1 MLGTMSPLPNE
12 TTLPEDPRADAA
24 RTVFL
29 RYWNEKRSQSR
40 LEAIRLAA
48 EAIAKDGQYPYRAV
62 SPMLHYLLEQDEP
75 AGLAWFSQIS
85 LAYRQ
90 GNPNITSANPD
101 FFGFVREFWPIL
113 PLAAKREAL
122 TALIGKLNQRD
133 VDIGPQTHRSRVK
146 TSAGTLE
153 LSSRNEQLLLQVMPL
168 VRELDPDWADRLVQ
182 DRPALFRQAGQPG
195 VSIEEVQQVTVSGNS
210 DQTATTADFL
220 QRQQQLGG
228 VYAALGRGP
237 GAALQLAG
245 QLTDP
250 STHLRALEGVAG
262 SLDDTKDTSSMA
274 TIGEQAKRVLESA
287 KKPLDRLRALA
298 LLAQATAQA
307 GDTASFHQYMDR
319 GFDLGELVFEEF
331 VQTHP
336 VAAIEGADVLE
347 PLGKLVTTG
356 MQFRRADTI
365 ARIERCPD
373 RLLNAYLL
381 IAAAEGE
388 RPDSGSRGAARIA
401 DQ

>member
-1 MLGTMSPLPNE
+1 M
-12 TTLPEDPRADAA
+12 RQFAA
-24 RTVFL
+24 RLWTG
-29 RYWNEKRSQSR
+29 
-40 LEAIRLAA
+40 LEPSIPL
-48 EAIAKDGQYPYRAV
+48 YRAV
-62 SPMLHYLLEQDEP
+62 SPMLHYFLEEDEP

-101 FFGFVREFWPIL
+101 IFGLVREFWPKL
-113 PLAAKREAL
+113 PPAAKREAL
-122 TALIGKLNQRD
+122 TALIGKLNQPD
-133 VDIGPQTHRSRVK
+133 VDIGPQTYRSRVK

-168 VRELDPDWADRLVQ
+168 VRELDPDWADRLAE

-195 VSIEEVQQVTVSGNS
+195 VSIGEVQQVTVSGNS
-210 DQTATTADFL
+210 DQTATTVGFL
-220 QRQQQLGG
+220 QRQQQIGT

-237 GAALQLAG
+237 GAALQVAG

-274 TIGEQAKRVLESA
+274 TIGEQAKRVLESE

-307 GDTASFHQYMDR
+307 GDTASFHQYLDR
-319 GFDLGELVFEEF
+319 GFDLGRC
-331 VQTHP
+331 
-336 VAAIEGADVLE
+336 E
-347 PLGKLVTTG
+347 PC
-356 MQFRRADTI
+356 M
-365 ARIERCPD
+365 
-373 RLLNAYLL
+373 
-381 IAAAEGE
+381 
-388 RPDSGSRGAARIA
+388 
-401 DQ
+401 